1 MTSRSSHA
9 CFLLYFQK
17 MLLNAN
23 GESKRKPGNRKVHRT
38 FPMVRN
44 RGQLHGSSPVG
55 RGMWAGAPI
64 FPEKAPEKEPRL
76 W

>member
-23 GESKRKPGNRKVHRT
+23 GESKRKPGNRTVHGPQQRT
-38 FPMVRN
+38 ASWLVTCRS
-44 RGQLHGSSPVG
+44 RDVG
-55 RGMWAGAPI
+55 RRAH
-64 FPEKAPEKEPRL
+64 FS
-76 W
+76 

>member
-23 GESKRKPGNRKVHRT
+23 GESNHKLGNRDVHRA
-38 FPMVRN
+38 FPMVRK
-44 RGQLHGSSPVG
+44 RRQLPGSSLVSRVICPT
-55 RGMWAGAPI
+55 PI
-64 FPEKAPEKEPRL
+64 FPEKAPEKKPRL

>member
-23 GESKRKPGNRKVHRT
+23 GESKHNPCNREVHRA
-38 FPMVRN
+38 FPMVRK
-44 RGQLHGSSPVG
+44 RRQLHGSSLVG
-55 RGMWAGAPI
+55 REICPTPI
-64 FPEKAPEKEPRL
+64 FPEKAPEKKPRL

>member
-23 GESKRKPGNRKVHRT
+23 GESKHKPCNQKVHRT
-38 FPMVRN
+38 FPMVRIKD
-44 RGQLHGSSPVG
+44 QLHGSSLVG

-64 FPEKAPEKEPRL
+64 FPEKAPEKKPRL